1 LAFCIVNPPGPA
13 PRALFRTLLYNASMS
28 RTKRPPDFEKSL
40 VELEEL
46 VEKLE
51 AGDLPLED
59 ALKSFERGI
68 GLTREC
74 QGALDA
80 AQVRVEILL
89 KRNGERLEPFDAA
102 EGDAADIDT
111 ASPGDLDGPRN
122 D

>member
-1 LAFCIVNPPGPA
+1 
-13 PRALFRTLLYNASMS
+13 MS

-40 VELEEL
+40 AELETL

-74 QGALDA
+74 QSALDS
-80 AQVRVEILL
+80 AQAKVEILL
-89 KRNGERLEPFDAA
+89 KRNGEKLEPFEAEDADRA
-102 EGDAADIDT
+102 IPSDADGDPTDE
-111 ASPGDLDGPRN
+111 
-122 D
+122 